1 MLTSIHD
8 RNHDAF
14 PIPARSYLLPAQG
27 IGIRIR
33 PVGIRVV
40 GDVADRADL
49 VVCCVVTTACA
60 EAGGVV
66 GQIAL
71 DALASAL
78 ASALGRIVI
87 ETPRKSSWSAK
98 EVNESELET

>member
-8 RNHDAF
+8 RNLDAL
-14 PIPARSYLLPAQG
+14 PIPGRSYLLPAQG

-49 VVCCVVTTACA
+49 VACGIVAAACA

-66 GQIAL
+66 G
-71 DALASAL
+71 
-78 ASALGRIVI
+78 
-87 ETPRKSSWSAK
+87 
-98 EVNESELET
+98 